1 MALKV
6 VRRKSTGAWTISGTI
21 NGVRVQKRAQSNNKR
36 RAEEEAAALETAML
50 REDWHGPRPAAKTI
64 GQAMV
69 SYAEAV
75 DRSPRTYSRLIRI
88 GREVGEN
95 TPLAAIDQDLLT
107 RLRGQLL
114 KPDANPATFAREIVG
129 PLRAVL
135 NYAADL
141 GWCDRLRL
149 KAPRQAEGRTRFLM
163 PTEAERLIAAAASH
177 LRPLLIFLPGT
188 GARMS
193 EALELDWRD
202 VDLVGGRAIF
212 WQTKSGRRRVAALP
226 PRAIAEL
233 ADLPYHEGPVF
244 RTPAGEPYYTS
255 GRQGGGQIK
264 TAWRGAIRR
273 CGLGPDLT
281 PHDLRHTWASW
292 HYALHKD
299 LLRLKQD
306 GGWSSVELV
315 ERYSHLLPAGHEDEI
330 RQFLGCDRDVT
341 TSLPRR
347 PVEAISY

>member
-1 MALKV
+1 MMADGGTGVSGALCYKPRMALKV
-6 VRRKSTGAWTISGTI
+6 VRCKSTGAWTISGTI

-193 EALELDWRD
+193 EALDW
-202 VDLVGGRAIF
+202 VGAMSI
-212 WQTKSGRRRVAALP
+212 WSAAAQSSGRPRADVGELPRYHRVRLPSWLICHTTKVQCFEPLLVNLITPPGGKVAA
-226 PRAIAEL
+226 R
-233 ADLPYHEGPVF
+233 
-244 RTPAGEPYYTS
+244 
-255 GRQGGGQIK
+255 
-264 TAWRGAIRR
+264 
-273 CGLGPDLT
+273 
-281 PHDLRHTWASW
+281 
-292 HYALHKD
+292 
-299 LLRLKQD
+299 
-306 GGWSSVELV
+306 
-315 ERYSHLLPAGHEDEI
+315 
-330 RQFLGCDRDVT
+330 
-341 TSLPRR
+341 
-347 PVEAISY
+347 